1 MRPFCQVFKGAITPK
16 VVLWLVC
23 KLDVTTN
30 VTHRGFKP
38 TIYQAQQVSK
48 WAVIFEIST
57 TKTALIAISTT
68 KP

>member
-38 TIYQAQQVSK
+38 IFYQVPQISK
-48 WAVIFEIST
+48 WAVIFEIT
-57 TKTALIAISTT
+57 TSMTALIAISST
-68 KP
+68 KL

>member
-16 VVLWLVC
+16 AVLWQVC
-23 KLDVTTN
+23 DLDVTTN

-38 TIYQAQQVSK
+38 TTYQMPQICK
-48 WAVIFEIST
+48 WAVIFEIPTS
-57 TKTALIAISTT
+57 KAALIAISTT

>member
-38 TIYQAQQVSK
+38 TIYQAQQILKQV
-48 WAVIFEIST
+48 VIFEIPTS
-57 TKTALIAISTT
+57 KAALIAI
-68 KP
+68 